1 MAKTRLRR
9 GKTRQN
15 RRTRRQR
22 GGWPKCLTP
31 SCMTMAPPV
40 NQPTV
45 MVHNPLAGPMPG
57 GVNFKDPQPTQQ
69 NNTPAEL
76 PGDVVLPEN
85 LNQIVKEIVRERRD
99 IRTNGIKTR
108 IKQLNE
114 HIEALYKA
122 NNRGNVNKRNS
133 SIDLIKNDLK
143 LLNIFYRTSRPFSSQ
158 TNATAGKLAFDLKER
173 LLTNP
178 IIKDILSKPFSVNKN
193 GKVNWPN
200 SLYSLRI
207 IEAITNNIEANA
219 AGGV

>member
-31 SCMTMAPPV
+31 SCMTLATPV

-45 MVHNPLAGPMPG
+45 MVQNPLAGPMPG

-69 NNTPAEL
+69 NETPAEL
-76 PGDVVLPEN
+76 PGVVVLPDN
-85 LNQIVKEIVRERRD
+85 LNQIVKEIVTERRLN
-99 IRTNGIKTR
+99 RANGIKTR
-108 IKQLNE
+108 IEKLNE
-114 HIEALYKA
+114 HIEALYEA
-122 NNRGNVNKRNS
+122 NNRGNVNKRDNS
-133 SIDLIKNDLK
+133 IMLIKNDLK
-143 LLNIFYRTSRPFSSQ
+143 ILNIFYKTSRPFTSQ
-158 TNATAGKLAFDLKER
+158 NNETAGKLAFDIKER

-178 IIKDILSKPFSVNKN
+178 IIKDVLSKPFSVNKD
-193 GKVNWPN
+193 GKVNWSN

-207 IEAITNNIEANA
+207 IEAITNNIEAKA

>member
-108 IKQLNE
+108 IKQL
-114 HIEALYKA
+114 K
-122 NNRGNVNKRNS
+122 
-133 SIDLIKNDLK
+133 
-143 LLNIFYRTSRPFSSQ
+143 
-158 TNATAGKLAFDLKER
+158 
-173 LLTNP
+173 
-178 IIKDILSKPFSVNKN
+178 
-193 GKVNWPN
+193 
-200 SLYSLRI
+200 
-207 IEAITNNIEANA
+207 
-219 AGGV
+219 